1 MARWR
6 QRINEDGSSTMV
18 PVGDGHKAPTGE
30 GAFAV
35 HGDIQPFVSPIDG
48 TVISDRKQYREH
60 CKKHDVVPATEFSAE
75 HYQRAAE
82 QRARLYTGNNTKEE
96 TFARRAEMYEVAM
109 QMERKNGR

>member
-1 MARWR
+1 
-6 QRINEDGSSTMV
+6 MV
-18 PVGDGHKAPTGE
+18 PIGDGHEPPQST

-60 CKKHDVVPATEFSAE
+60 CKKHNVVPANEFSSG

-96 TFARRAEMYEVAM
+96 TFARRREMYEIAM
-109 QMERKNGR
+109 QMERRNGR